1 MFKFPEKY
9 NNALNNC
16 IIYNSFL
23 FMNHKE
29 TQFYIK
35 HACLVSWFGFLR
47 MTVLEKLN
55 KIRK

>member
-9 NNALNNC
+9 NNTLNNC

-35 HACLVSWFGFLR
+35 HECLIS
-47 MTVLEKLN
+47 
-55 KIRK
+55 